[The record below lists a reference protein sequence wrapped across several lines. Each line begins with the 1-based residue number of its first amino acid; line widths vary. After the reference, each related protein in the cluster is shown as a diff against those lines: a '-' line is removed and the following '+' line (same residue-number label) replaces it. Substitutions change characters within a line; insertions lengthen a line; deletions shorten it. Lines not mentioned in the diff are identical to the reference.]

1 MILDNRG
8 IAARSILL
16 RFINNQKKQDNNY
29 FIAQIMLENFDSIP
43 QMTIYDLAEK
53 CFVSTSA
60 ISRFVKLINFES
72 FTDFKSVVEKEI
84 DISNDYSKKMLF
96 SQSIKNTDFVTEY
109 TENVIANLDFV
120 KKNIQINQ
128 IEKIINN
135 LHDCPEIAVFGLEFA
150 SFLGQHFQNKMAS
163 MNKIVQVGF
172 TKNEQLKIVDGMN
185 SGGIALVFSMEGGYF
200 YFSEKVV
207 TELKKKNIKIIVFTF
222 KNSPIIDRS
231 ADEIVFCGEINEN
244 TEGRLSVLYIMEI
257 LIFYY
262 MKYFHLDS

>member
-1 MILDNRG
+1 MDNRG
-8 IAARSILL
+8 ISARNILL

-29 FIAQIMLENFDSIP
+29 FIAQIMLENYDSIP
-43 QMTIYDLAEK
+43 QMTIYDLGEK

-60 ISRFVKLINFES
+60 ISRFVKLINFDS

-84 DISNDYSKKMLF
+84 DISDDYSKKMLF
-96 SQSIKNTDFVTEY
+96 SSNTKDADFITEY
-109 TENVIANLDFV
+109 TDSIISNLNFV
-120 KKNIQINQ
+120 KKNIQIDQ
-128 IEKIINN
+128 IERVIKC
-135 LHDCPEIAVFGLEFA
+135 LYDCTDIAVFGLEFA

-172 TKNEQLKIVDGMN
+172 TKSEQLKIVDEMKN
-185 SGGIALVFSMEGGYF
+185 DGIALIFSMEGSYF

-222 KNSPIIDRS
+222 KNSPIIGRS
-231 ADEIVFCGEINEN
+231 ADEIVFCGEMNEN
-244 TEGRLSVLYIMEI
+244 TEGRLSVLYMMEL

-262 MKYFHLDS
+262 MKCFYLD